1 MNINS
6 SPSIIM
12 RVSEFGE
19 SDLLITFF
27 TPAEGKIKGIAK
39 GARRSKARF
48 VNCLD
53 IFSLVN
59 LEYSLK
65 KKDSLHFIH
74 SGKLLDAFPGL
85 RKDYSTLIK
94 ASYMIELTE
103 ILFPWQLP
111 DRGMFEILKNSFK
124 IMDKGGDTGMVSVFF
139 ELAAM
144 TLGGYSIN
152 LHKCCVCGRKY
163 TGQGTAIFRPD
174 TGGIAC
180 MKCQEITKM
189 TPPMCPETIRTIDTI
204 QACLSEDFM
213 MEDGASTDFLSEIKP
228 VLKLHREYR
237 LERSP
242 KSANYFD

>member
-6 SPSIIM
+6 SISIIM

-27 TPAEGKIKGIAK
+27 TPIHGKIKGIAK

-59 LEYSLK
+59 LEYTLK

-74 SGKLLDAFPGL
+74 SGKLLNAFPGL

-111 DRGMFEILKNSFK
+111 DRDMFEILKGSFE
-124 IMDKGGDTGMVSVFF
+124 IMDKGGDIGMVPVYF

-144 TLGGYSIN
+144 ALGGFGIN
-152 LHKCCVCGRKY
+152 LDKCCICGREY
-163 TGQGTAIFRPD
+163 TGQGTAVFRPD

-180 MKCQEITKM
+180 MRCQETTKM
-189 TPPMCPETIRTIDTI
+189 TPAMCPETVRTINTI
-204 QACLSEDFM
+204 QTCLSEGL
-213 MEDGASTDFLSEIKP
+213 MESCTSTDFFSEIKP

-242 KSANYFD
+242 KSAYYLE

>member
-1 MNINS
+1 MDIKS
-6 SPSIIM
+6 SISIIM
-12 RVSEFGE
+12 RVRDFGE

-39 GARRSKARF
+39 GARRSRTRF

-65 KKDSLHFIH
+65 KKDDLYFIH

-85 RKDYSTLIK
+85 RKNYKTLIK
-94 ASYMIELTE
+94 ASYMIELTD
-103 ILFPWQLP
+103 ILFPWHLP
-111 DRGMFEILKNSFK
+111 DKGMFNVLKNSFK
-124 IMDKGGDTGMVSVFF
+124 ILDKGTNSDIISVFF
-139 ELAAM
+139 ELEAM

-152 LHKCCVCGRKY
+152 LEKCSICGRAYK
-163 TGQGTAIFRPD
+163 GHGTAVFRPD

-180 MKCQEITKM
+180 MKCQDITKM
-189 TPPMCPETIRTIDTI
+189 TPGMGPNTVNTIKKI
-204 QACLSEDFM
+204 QSGLSKDFF
-213 MEDGASTDFLSEIKP
+213 DNFQSKDFLCEIKP

-237 LERSP
+237 LEHKP
-242 KSANYFD
+242 KSAGYLE

>member
-6 SPSIIM
+6 STSIIM
-12 RVSEFGE
+12 RVGEFGE

-27 TPAEGKIKGIAK
+27 TPGEGKMKGIAK
-39 GARRSKARF
+39 GARRSKTRF

-59 LEYSLK
+59 LEYSQK
-65 KKDSLHFIH
+65 KKDSLYFIH

-103 ILFPWQLP
+103 ILFPWHLP
-111 DRGMFEILKNSFK
+111 ESRIFEILRSSFE
-124 IMDKGGDTGMVSVFF
+124 ILDKGGDTGMVPVFF

-144 TLGGYSIN
+144 AIGGFGISLDKCSI
-152 LHKCCVCGRKY
+152 CGRKY
-163 TGQGTAIFRPD
+163 MGQGTAVFRPD

-180 MKCQEITKM
+180 MRCQEVTKV
-189 TPPMCPETIRTIDTI
+189 TPAMCPETVSTINTI
-204 QACLSEDFM
+204 QSCLSHDFSCKGVSA
-213 MEDGASTDFLSEIKP
+213 EFLCEIKP

-242 KSANYFD
+242 KSANYIV

>member
-6 SPSIIM
+6 STSIIM

-27 TPAEGKIKGIAK
+27 TPTEGKLKGIAK
-39 GARRSKARF
+39 GARRSRARF

-85 RKDYSTLIK
+85 RKNYSTLIK

-103 ILFPWQLP
+103 ILFPWHLP
-111 DRGMFEILKNSFK
+111 DKVMFDILKSSFETL
-124 IMDKGGDTGMVSVFF
+124 DKGENTDSATVFF

-144 TLGGYSIN
+144 ALGGYSIR
-152 LHKCCVCGRKY
+152 LDKCCICGRKY
-163 TGQGTAIFRPD
+163 TGQGTAVFRPD

-180 MKCQEITKM
+180 MKCQDITKM
-189 TPPMCPETIRTIDTI
+189 TPAMGPETIWAINTI
-204 QACLSEDFM
+204 QTNLSKDCAENCYPTEF
-213 MEDGASTDFLSEIKP
+213 FSEIKP

-237 LERSP
+237 LERTP
-242 KSANYFD
+242 KSSSYIE

>member
-6 SPSIIM
+6 STSIIM
-12 RVSEFGE
+12 RVREFGE

-27 TPAEGKIKGIAK
+27 TPTEGKIKGIAK

-85 RKDYSTLIK
+85 RKDYNTLIK

-103 ILFPWQLP
+103 ILFPWHLA
-111 DRGMFEILKNSFK
+111 DRDMFDILKNSFE
-124 IMDKGGDTGMVSVFF
+124 MLDKGDNTDTIPIFF

-152 LHKCCVCGRKY
+152 IDKCCICGRKY
-163 TGQGTAIFRPD
+163 TGQGTAVFRPD

-180 MKCQEITKM
+180 MRCQEITKM
-189 TPPMCPETIRTIDTI
+189 TPAMCPETVRTINTI
-204 QACLSEDFM
+204 QTALTKDCIENCSPVE
-213 MEDGASTDFLSEIKP
+213 FLKEIKP

-242 KSANYFD
+242 KCADYFK

>member
-1 MNINS
+1 
-6 SPSIIM
+6 M
-12 RVSEFGE
+12 RVKEYGE

-27 TPAEGKIKGIAK
+27 TPTEGKIKGIAK
-39 GARRSKARF
+39 GARRSKVRF

-85 RKDYSTLIK
+85 RKNYNTLIK

-103 ILFPWQLP
+103 ILFPWHLP
-111 DRGMFEILKNSFK
+111 DRVMFEMLKNSFETL
-124 IMDKGGDTGMVSVFF
+124 DRGGNTDMVTVFF
-139 ELAAM
+139 EVAAM
-144 TLGGYSIN
+144 SLGGYSIN
-152 LHKCCVCGRKY
+152 LDKCCECGRKY
-163 TGQGTAIFRPD
+163 TGQGTAVFRPD

-180 MKCQEITKM
+180 MRCQEITKM
-189 TPPMCPETIRTIDTI
+189 TPSMRPETVRTINILQT
-204 QACLSEDFM
+204 CLSHDHCRDDFSP
-213 MEDGASTDFLSEIKP
+213 EFFNEIKP

-237 LERSP
+237 LEKSP
-242 KSANYFD
+242 KSVIYFE